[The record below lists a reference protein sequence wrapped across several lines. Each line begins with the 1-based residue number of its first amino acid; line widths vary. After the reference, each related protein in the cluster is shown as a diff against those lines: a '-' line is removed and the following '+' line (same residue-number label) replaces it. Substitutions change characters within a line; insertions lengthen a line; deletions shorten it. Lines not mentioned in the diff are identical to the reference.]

1 MVRHSIDVDAALEN
15 SALPVLLAKVQKSLS
30 EGQWAE
36 VAGLDLDSSGHHPDA
51 SMLWL
56 LKGAACYQTGQ
67 FDLGKQCIENCLA
80 MGCDRELVLHAL
92 IGGVHNNLGTA
103 QALADNSASVLPHYQ
118 QSMAMSLREQTGAH
132 HVQQRMLHECTAV
145 QASHAFQWTE
155 SVELLL
161 AKARWQVAN
170 HGNFFEDLSISSE
183 VLAWV
188 QHCLEATDL
197 HATVDSVR
205 QDELRTAGEV
215 TRLSFFL
222 SLADALHQQRKDKMT
237 ALSYVQY
244 GKRQMRTWTAP
255 GACAVIKALTNLGH
269 AALAAEFVT
278 EMTLQGIGPILLPY
292 SVRVAIDKANK
303 ILHQTAGQKSE
314 HGHDLLLSAIGKN
327 ITTYKAN
334 VAPRKP
340 VLIEIGTTREDL
352 PSQGSTRKIA
362 LFCKQHGI
370 GFITVDMDPHNS
382 LVAREMFAEMGLSHF
397 QAVTM
402 KGEDYLRQ
410 YEGELDFVFLDAYDF
425 DHGMHS
431 EIRQSRYEQF
441 LGARIDELQCHQ
453 MHLDCAHSVLAKITP
468 NGMVCVDDT
477 WLDKGQW
484 TAKGTLA
491 MPFLLNHGFT
501 LLEARN
507 RAALLSLA

>member
-1 MVRHSIDVDAALEN
+1 
-15 SALPVLLAKVQKSLS
+15 
-30 EGQWAE
+30 
-36 VAGLDLDSSGHHPDA
+36 
-51 SMLWL
+51 
-56 LKGAACYQTGQ
+56 
-67 FDLGKQCIENCLA
+67 
-80 MGCDRELVLHAL
+80 
-92 IGGVHNNLGTA
+92 
-103 QALADNSASVLPHYQ
+103 
-118 QSMAMSLREQTGAH
+118 
-132 HVQQRMLHECTAV
+132 
-145 QASHAFQWTE
+145 
-155 SVELLL
+155 
-161 AKARWQVAN
+161 
-170 HGNFFEDLSISSE
+170 
-183 VLAWV
+183 
-188 QHCLEATDL
+188 
-197 HATVDSVR
+197 
-205 QDELRTAGEV
+205 
-215 TRLSFFL
+215 
-222 SLADALHQQRKDKMT
+222 
-237 ALSYVQY
+237 
-244 GKRQMRTWTAP
+244 MRTWTAP

-278 EMTLQGIGPILLPY
+278 EMTLQGVGPILLPY